1 LAPTLILRAVC
12 LSDRADTQGFF
23 NWAFMIRA
31 IAKERQGQRLSAV
44 LPADALL
51 RQFDGA
57 STVGSSM
64 VVVDALDGAAVELY
78 AAHGFV
84 RLPDSPRLVL
94 PMRLSPGMLNDDVF
108 SRSAP

>member
-1 LAPTLILRAVC
+1 MAPTLILRAVC

-23 NWAFMIRA
+23 NWGFHDQRHRKRA
-31 IAKERQGQRLSAV
+31 AGTTAQRGA
-44 LPADALL
+44 PGGCAATG
-51 RQFDGA
+51 FDGA

-64 VVVDALDGAAVELY
+64 VVVDALDDAAVELY

-94 PMRLSPGMLNDDVF
+94 PTRLAAG
-108 SRSAP
+108 SAKR